1 MANGLLNPINPLQG
15 LTGVPGVA
23 ELPGQQSYVT
33 GQGIQGGL
41 TQLVDAISKQQNPLL
56 AAGRTGLGFATG
68 QQQGMQNLA
77 NFQKLRQDLMKG
89 GLDITQSQLN
99 IGEKQFDLGK
109 KVSQQQNL
117 YNLIRNLSPQQQ
129 SLALSNQ
136 DEFAKMMIGNMQLTG
151 STKEYEYAVA
161 NGYTG
166 SYTDYVKE
174 VEKYR
179 ATTFNMGGEGAYQKR
194 LGEQLAEQDIEF
206 VKTSKQLPFSV
217 QKMDDTLSLIR
228 NPKTRTGKLSGLV
241 TNIDAIKQNFLNVDD
256 SVKEGVGNTQLLD
269 ALLGSEVFPMIRALG
284 IGARGLDTPAERE
297 FLRQVMT
304 GTIELNRDTLTKM
317 TMIRRRQFQAI
328 ADEYNRQLKSGE
340 LSSYMKQKN
349 LKPLELASG
358 KNSAFIATGTDNDLN
373 RKFSIYSD
381 GRAYYHNPDGS
392 ISDEEVV
399 GFDWLKYNYD

>member
-1 MANGLLNPINPLQG
+1 MAGLFDPLNPLQG
-15 LTGVPGVA
+15 LQNIPGANQLTGADNFVTS
-23 ELPGQQSYVT
+23 GQVT
-33 GQGIQGGL
+33 GFAQNAIPSLLRGDNPLLSIGLGGLGAIQGGQ
-41 TQLVDAISKQQNPLL
+41 T
-56 AAGRTGLGFATG
+56 AAS
-68 QQQGMQNLA
+68 NLA
-77 NFQKLRQDLMKG
+77 NIAKTRQDLVKG
-89 GLDITQSQLN
+89 GLDITEAGLGIQT
-99 IGEKQFDLGK
+99 KDFDLAMK
-109 KVSQQQNL
+109 KRNRAKLLETIYNMPPEQQALAESNPEAFTKMLIDQYKPTNSMVE
-117 YNLIRNLSPQQQ
+117 YNL
-129 SLALSNQ
+129 
-136 DEFAKMMIGNMQLTG
+136 AK
-151 STKEYEYAVA
+151 SE
-161 NGYTG
+161 GYKG

-179 ATTFNMGGEGAYQKR
+179 ATSFNMGGEGAYEKR

-217 QKMDDTLSLIR
+217 QKMDDTLGLIR

-269 ALLGSEVFPMIRALG
+269 ALLGSEVFPMIKALG

-317 TMIRRRQFQAI
+317 TMIRRRQFQSI

-373 RKFSIYSD
+373 RKFSIFSD
-381 GRAYYHNPDGS
+381 GRAYYHNQDGS
-392 ISDEEVV
+392 ISDDEVV

>member
-1 MANGLLNPINPLQG
+1 MSLLDPLNPLSGLQN
-15 LTGVPGVA
+15 VPGVNQI
-23 ELPGQQSYVT
+23 PGADSYVT
-33 GQGIQGGL
+33 SGQITGFAENVIPSIVRGDNLLLSLGLGGL
-41 TQLVDAISKQQNPLL
+41 GAVKGGQTAASNLL
-56 AAGRTGLGFATG
+56 NIG
-68 QQQGMQNLA
+68 
-77 NFQKLRQDLMKG
+77 KSRQDLVKG
-89 GLDITQSQLN
+89 GLDITKTGLEIQD
-99 IGEKQFDLGK
+99 KDYDLGVK
-109 KVSQQQNL
+109 KQSRAALLNYI
-117 YNLIRNLSPQQQ
+117 YNLPEEQQ
-129 SLALSNQ
+129 LIALS
-136 DEFAKMMIGNMQLTG
+136 DPKSFISSITSGMQP
-151 STKEYEYAVA
+151 STSEKEYRLAKSE
-161 NGYTG
+161 GYPG

-179 ATTFNMGGEGAYQKR
+179 ATSFNMGGEGAYEKR

-206 VKTSKQLPFSV
+206 VQTSKQLPFSV

-269 ALLGSEVFPMIRALG
+269 ALLGSEVFPMIKALG

-373 RKFSIYSD
+373 RKFSIFSD
-381 GRAYYHNPDGS
+381 GRAYYHDQDGS
-392 ISDEEVV
+392 VSDEEVV

>member
-1 MANGLLNPINPLQG
+1 MAGLFDPLNPLQG
-15 LTGVPGVA
+15 LQNIPGANQLTGADNFVTS
-23 ELPGQQSYVT
+23 GQVT
-33 GQGIQGGL
+33 GFAQGAIPSLLRGDNPLLSIGLGGLGAIQGGQ
-41 TQLVDAISKQQNPLL
+41 T
-56 AAGRTGLGFATG
+56 AAT
-68 QQQGMQNLA
+68 NLA
-77 NFQKLRQDLMKG
+77 KIAKTRQDLVKG
-89 GLDITQSQLN
+89 GLDITEAGLGIQT
-99 IGEKQFDLGK
+99 KDFDLAMK
-109 KVSQQQNL
+109 KRNRAKLLETIYNMPPEQQALAESNPEAFTKMLIDQYKPTNSMVE
-117 YNLIRNLSPQQQ
+117 YNL
-129 SLALSNQ
+129 
-136 DEFAKMMIGNMQLTG
+136 AK
-151 STKEYEYAVA
+151 SE
-161 NGYTG
+161 GYKG

-179 ATTFNMGGEGAYQKR
+179 ATSFNMGGEGAYEKR

-217 QKMDDTLSLIR
+217 QKMDDTLGLIR

-269 ALLGSEVFPMIRALG
+269 ALLGSEVFPMIKALG

-317 TMIRRRQFQAI
+317 TMIRRRQFQSI
-328 ADEYNRQLKSGE
+328 ADEYNRQLQSGE
-340 LSSYMKQKN
+340 LSAYMKQKN

-358 KNSAFIATGTDNDLN
+358 KSSAFIATGTDNDLN

-381 GRAYYHNPDGS
+381 GRAYYHNQDGS

>member
-1 MANGLLNPINPLQG
+1 MAGLFDPLNPLQG
-15 LTGVPGVA
+15 LQNIPGANQLTGADNFVTS
-23 ELPGQQSYVT
+23 GQVT
-33 GQGIQGGL
+33 GFAQGAIPSLLRGDNPLLSIGLGGLGAIQGGQ
-41 TQLVDAISKQQNPLL
+41 T
-56 AAGRTGLGFATG
+56 AAT
-68 QQQGMQNLA
+68 NLA
-77 NFQKLRQDLMKG
+77 NIAKTRQELVKG
-89 GLDITQSQLN
+89 GLDITEAGLGIQT
-99 IGEKQFDLGK
+99 KDFDLAMK
-109 KVSQQQNL
+109 KRNRAKLLETIYNMPPEQQALAESNPEAFTKM
-117 YNLIRNLSPQQQ
+117 LIDQYKPTNSMVEYK
-129 SLALSNQ
+129 LAKS
-136 DEFAKMMIGNMQLTG
+136 E
-151 STKEYEYAVA
+151 
-161 NGYTG
+161 GYKG

-179 ATTFNMGGEGAYQKR
+179 ATSFNMGGEGAYEKR

-206 VKTSKQLPFSV
+206 VQTSKQLPFSV

-269 ALLGSEVFPMIRALG
+269 ALLGSEVFPMIKALG

-381 GRAYYHNPDGS
+381 GRAYYHNQDGS